1 MLKTT
6 NNLWNSFPENLQ
18 LTINNEGTHDIAGTI
33 PLFVF
38 KQGQIIQIFN

>member
-18 LTINNEGTHDIAGTI
+18 LTINDEGTHDIAGTI
-33 PLFVF
+33 PF
-38 KQGQIIQIFN
+38 KYLRWLGAY